1 MMEEDIQDIQSESDK
16 RKQGISDDFLMPKE
30 VSEEVKQALEVPE
43 KVKQAF
49 YDHAYKRILEIGP
62 VDFSELN

>member
-30 VSEEVKQALEVPE
+30 VSEEVKQA
-43 KVKQAF
+43 F